1 MNEMTAFASLIAGQ
15 IQRTVQAEKQA
26 VLEPGAIG
34 MDLYLSVHSLKD
46 RIPADEYLR
55 CGHVG
60 NFRGGEQVL
69 VAWLGNQPVII
80 GVF

>member
-26 VLEPGAIG
+26 VLEPGTIG

-46 RIPADEYLR
+46 RIPPEEYLR
-55 CGHVG
+55 CGHVETSAAANRFWWHG
-60 NFRGGEQVL
+60 W
-69 VAWLGNQPVII
+69 ATSP
-80 GVF
+80 